1 VMVAQSHKV
10 LVVDARE
17 KCFLF
22 SKECSFEIILQSTFR
37 GKNVPNF
44 LSNRQASVVSFKTKR
59 YRKCKAFLNYKFS
72 AGQQ

>member
-1 VMVAQSHKV
+1 VVAQSHKV

-22 SKECSFEIILQSTFR
+22 GKECSFAIILQSTFR
-37 GKNVPNF
+37 GKNVPKC
-44 LSNRQASVVSFKTKR
+44 LSNRQASIVSFKMR
-59 YRKCKAFLNYKFS
+59 YRMCEAFSNCKFG